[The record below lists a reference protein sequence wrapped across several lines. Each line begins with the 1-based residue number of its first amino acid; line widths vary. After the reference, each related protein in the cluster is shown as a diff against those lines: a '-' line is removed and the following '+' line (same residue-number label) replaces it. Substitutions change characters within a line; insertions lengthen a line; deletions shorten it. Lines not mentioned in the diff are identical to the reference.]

1 MYVKLQSKFFD
12 KALYISLFANDEK
25 KNCEKMIINVWRK
38 IVGVKINT
46 SLISKIQKIHTL

>member
-25 KNCEKMIINVWRK
+25 KNCEKMIINV
-38 IVGVKINT
+38 
-46 SLISKIQKIHTL
+46 